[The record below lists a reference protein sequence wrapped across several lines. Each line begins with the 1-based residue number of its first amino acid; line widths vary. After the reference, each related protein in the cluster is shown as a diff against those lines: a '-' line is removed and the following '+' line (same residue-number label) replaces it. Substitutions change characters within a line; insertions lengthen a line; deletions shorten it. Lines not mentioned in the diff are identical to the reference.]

1 MCVIYMIIYSMY
13 IIVFE
18 HVSTYLRLRIQHP
31 HSYLYIHVFYVYAL
45 DLAVCLV

>member
-1 MCVIYMIIYSMY
+1 MY

-18 HVSTYLRLRIQHP
+18 HVSTYCTRIPEHP

-45 DLAVCLV
+45 DPWI